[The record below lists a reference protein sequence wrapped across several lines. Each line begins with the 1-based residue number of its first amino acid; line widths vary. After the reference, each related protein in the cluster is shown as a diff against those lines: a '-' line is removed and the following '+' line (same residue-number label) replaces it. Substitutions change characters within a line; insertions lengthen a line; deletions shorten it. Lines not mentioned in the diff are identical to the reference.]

1 MIEVKKL
8 RKSFGKLDVL
18 HEIDLAVEKGE
29 VIAIIGPSGS
39 GKSTF
44 LRCLNGLETPTAGS
58 IKIGTHTL
66 KFNGKKPKD
75 KEIRSLRSQTS
86 MVFQSFNL
94 FPHLTALQNVME
106 GLVTVQGMSKEAAS
120 IQVKGLLEKVGL
132 SQKKDAFPIQLS
144 GGQQQR
150 VAIARA
156 LAMNPSVLLLDEPT
170 SALDPELVGG
180 VLAIIR
186 ELTKDKT
193 QTMMIVT
200 HEMNFAR
207 DVADRVIFMDDGKII
222 ETGTPD
228 EVFGHPTHARTK
240 QFLDQLYV
248 GIEKNLGWGL

>member
-1 MIEVKKL
+1 MIEVKNL
-8 RKSFGKLDVL
+8 HKSFGKLDVL
-18 HEIDLAVEKGE
+18 HGIDLAVEQGE

-44 LRCLNGLETPTAGS
+44 LRCLNGLETPTVGS
-58 IKIGTHTL
+58 IKIGNHIL
-66 KFNGKKPKD
+66 KFNDKKPKER
-75 KEIRSLRSQTS
+75 EIRALRAQTA

-106 GLVTVQGMSKEAAS
+106 GLVTVQGVSREAAS
-120 IQVKGLLEKVGL
+120 IQAKGLLERVGL
-132 SQKKDAFPIQLS
+132 SQKQDAFPIQLS

-186 ELTKDKT
+186 ELSKDKS

-207 DVADRVIFMDDGKII
+207 EVADRVIFMDEGKII
-222 ETGTPD
+222 EMGTSD
-228 EVFGHPTHARTK
+228 EVFGNPTHARTK

-248 GIEKNLGWGL
+248 GVEKNLGWGL

>member
-1 MIEVKKL
+1 MIEIKNL

-18 HEIDLAVEKGE
+18 HDIDLTVEQGE

-44 LRCLNGLETPTAGS
+44 LRCLNSLETPTAGS
-58 IKIGTHTL
+58 IKIGAHTL
-66 KFNGKKPKD
+66 KFNDKKPKER
-75 KEIRSLRSQTS
+75 EIRSLRSQTA

-94 FPHLTALQNVME
+94 FPHLTALENVME
-106 GLVTVQGMSKEAAS
+106 GLVTVQRISRETAS
-120 IQVKGLLEKVGL
+120 TQAKGLLEKVGL
-132 SQKKDAFPIQLS
+132 AQKQDAFPIQLS

-186 ELTKDKT
+186 ELSKDKT

-207 DVADRVIFMDDGKII
+207 EVADRVIFMDEGKII
-222 ETGTPD
+222 EMGTSD